1 MDLCDEINIPG
12 YEVVTEPE
20 NKDIDTFIS
29 LLKEAKK
36 PVVLAGAGINQSKS
50 NQLLTQFVNKHQIPT
65 VTTLLG
71 LGAVPL
77 FQDTLF
83 LQYGSMHGS
92 YASNMALTECDLLI
106 NLGSRSINKYKQT

>member
-50 NQLLTQFVNKHQIPT
+50 NQLLTQFVK
-65 VTTLLG
+65 
-71 LGAVPL
+71 
-77 FQDTLF
+77 
-83 LQYGSMHGS
+83 
-92 YASNMALTECDLLI
+92 
-106 NLGSRSINKYKQT
+106 

>member
-1 MDLCDEINIPG
+1 MKLLQNQKIKN
-12 YEVVTEPE
+12 
-20 NKDIDTFIS
+20 IDTFIS

-71 LGAVPL
+71 LGAVPYEGYTI
-77 FQDTLF
+77 FRYGRYAWF
-83 LQYGSMHGS
+83 LY
-92 YASNMALTECDLLI
+92 
-106 NLGSRSINKYKQT
+106 

>member
-1 MDLCDEINIPG
+1 MRRNQYSG

-36 PVVLAGAGINQSKS
+36 PVVLAVGINQSKS

-71 LGAVPL
+71 LGAVPYE
-77 FQDTLF
+77 DTLF
-83 LQYGSMHGS
+83 LGMEVC
-92 YASNMALTECDLLI
+92 MVLMLVT
-106 NLGSRSINKYKQT
+106 